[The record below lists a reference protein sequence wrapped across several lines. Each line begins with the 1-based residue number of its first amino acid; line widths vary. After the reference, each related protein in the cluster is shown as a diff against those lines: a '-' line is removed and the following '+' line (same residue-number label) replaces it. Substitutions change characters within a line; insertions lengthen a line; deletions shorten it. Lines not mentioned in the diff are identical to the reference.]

1 MTSGTKQSD
10 GAGDPNLWLEEIS
23 GARADAWVRAENAKT
38 IAALCDD
45 TFDGD
50 RAAVHAMLDNDQRI
64 PWITRRGKFVYNTWT
79 DARNP
84 RGLWRRTTLDSYKTA
99 SPDWETVLD
108 VDALGKADGKAW
120 KFGGAAAYPP
130 EFKRALVRLS
140 PGGSD
145 ACEVRE
151 FDLVAKRF
159 VEGGFSLPEAK
170 CWAFFEDGDT
180 IVFGHAAGA
189 DHTTSSG
196 YSRTVRRLKRGQAM
210 ADAEVIYRVG
220 ENDMVGH
227 AGIEH
232 DSQHGYISLMR
243 VIDFFR
249 REVFIERRG
258 QTRRRI
264 EVPDTASLDLQRDM
278 LLIRPRY
285 DWQTGGVT
293 VPAGALAVANLWRFL
308 DGDPSVSVLFKPEP
322 RRALSGWIAT
332 RGAVVINIM
341 DNVTGRID
349 VARQHADGTWSTEPM
364 PGIPA
369 NASVGAMT
377 LDDSDGDVSD
387 DVLIHTTSFTS
398 PPAMQIW
405 PGIGAPKVL
414 KQSATFFDASAIEAR
429 QYEAIAADGERI
441 PYFLVGQRHVLARGN
456 APTVLYGYGGFEVS
470 QGPAYIANAGK
481 LWMERGGLYA
491 MANIRGG
498 GEFGPDWHK
507 AGLREKKYVS
517 HDDFAAVARDLA
529 ARGVTQAS
537 KLAGWGGSN
546 GGLLVGNMLTR
557 YPELFGAIVCQV
569 PLLDMARYTKLLAG
583 ASWIAE
589 YGDPDEPAEWAFI
602 EKMSPYHQIAHGR
615 TYPKVLFTTSRND
628 DRVHP
633 GHARKMAARLAEFG
647 HETHFYENIE
657 GGHGGAAD
665 NAQAAYNIALAY
677 AFVRRTLMGSA
688 V

>member
-64 PWITRRGKFVYNTWT
+64 PWITRRGAHVYNTWT

-84 RGLWRRTTLDSYKTA
+84 RGLWRRTTLESYRTA
-99 SPDWETVLD
+99 SPAWETVLD
-108 VDALGKADGKAW
+108 VDALGKAEGNAW

-151 FDLVAKRF
+151 FDLVEKCF
-159 VEGGFSLPEAK
+159 VDGGFFLPEAK
-170 CWAFFEDGDT
+170 CWAFFEDIDT
-180 IVFGHAAGA
+180 IVFGHAVGA
-189 DHTTSSG
+189 EHTTASG
-196 YSRTVRRLKRGQAM
+196 YSRTVRRLKRGQAL
-210 ADAEVIYRVG
+210 AEAELIYSVAG
-220 ENDMVGH
+220 NDMVGY

-232 DSQHGYISLMR
+232 DPRSAYFSLMR

-249 REVFIERRG
+249 REVLIERPG
-258 QTRRRI
+258 QARRRI
-264 EVPDTASLDLQRDM
+264 DVPETASIDLHRDM

-285 DWQTGGVT
+285 DWQTGGAT
-293 VPAGALAVANLWRFL
+293 VPAGALAVTNLWSFL
-308 DGDPSVSVLFKPEP
+308 DGDPRVSVLFKPEP
-322 RRALSGWIAT
+322 RRALSGWVTT
-332 RGAVVINIM
+332 RSAVVLNIM

-349 VARQHADGTWSTEPM
+349 VARKAADGAWPVTPM
-364 PGIPA
+364 TGIPA

-387 DVLIHTTSFTS
+387 DVLIHTASFTS
-398 PPAMQIW
+398 PPAMHLW
-405 PGIGAPKVL
+405 PGSGAPDIL
-414 KQSATFFDASAIEAR
+414 KQSATFFDAANITV
-429 QYEAIAADGERI
+429 QQFEAIATDGERI
-441 PYFLVGQRHVLARGN
+441 PYFLVGQRDVLARGR

-481 LWMERGGLYA
+481 LWLERGGLYA
-491 MANIRGG
+491 IGNIRGG

-507 AGLREKKYVS
+507 AGLRKNKHVS

-537 KLAGWGGSN
+537 KLAAWGGSN

-602 EKMSPYHQIAHGR
+602 QKMSPYHQVARGR
-615 TYPKVLFTTSRND
+615 PYPKVLFTTSRND

-633 GHARKMAARLAEFG
+633 SHARKMAARLAEFG
-647 HETHFYENIE
+647 HEMYFYENIE

-665 NAQAAYNIALAY
+665 NAQAAYNTALAY
-677 AFVRRTLMGSA
+677 AFLRRTLMG
-688 V
+688 VEV